1 MQTWGFTNTEPAR
14 QKWALDPTSFPVSD
28 TYVCDEQ
35 AKDIDV
41 DNKPSYTQKKNLS
54 LQSQKQHSIS
64 MWTTRLLTKIKQES

>member
-41 DNKPSYTQKKNLS
+41 DNKPSYTQKKTCRCKVKSNIPS
-54 LQSQKQHSIS
+54 ACGP
-64 MWTTRLLTKIKQES
+64 RVY